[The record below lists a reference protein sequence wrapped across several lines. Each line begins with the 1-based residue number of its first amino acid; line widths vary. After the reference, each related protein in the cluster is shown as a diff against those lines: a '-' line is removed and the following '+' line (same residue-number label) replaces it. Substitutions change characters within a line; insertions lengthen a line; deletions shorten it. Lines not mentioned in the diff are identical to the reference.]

1 MHGRNPALELTWPA
15 LPQPLKP
22 ALYYLYLL
30 ELSFYVSLLITLP
43 FDTNRKVRP
52 AGELV
57 GKVST
62 SCQECVCD
70 PWPKKE
76 A

>member
-1 MHGRNPALELTWPA
+1 MSRGNLHSPQLTLHS

-22 ALYYLYLL
+22 ALYHWYLL

-43 FDTNRKVRP
+43 FDTKRKVRP
-52 AGELV
+52 G
-57 GKVST
+57 
-62 SCQECVCD
+62 QESHPTPRD
-70 PWPKKE
+70 PWCLRQE